1 MQALVITPLEQ
12 PQTDNNKGYVE
23 NDGRTFTHLNE
34 KKKKWEYLG
43 EKEVKHRINEYSK
56 RVELHKE
63 NVKELKNLKAE
74 SDELETA
81 IHVLRNNEN
90 WLTYWKD
97 AFEQMKERQNVNRV
111 GDRLKNAV

>member
-1 MQALVITPLEQ
+1 MQDPVRTPLEQ
-12 PQTDNNKGYVE
+12 PQTDNSKGYVE
-23 NDGRTFTHLNE
+23 NDGRTFAHLNE

-63 NVKELKNLKAE
+63 NVKELENLKAE
-74 SDELETA
+74 SDELDTA
-81 IHVLRNNEN
+81 SNVLKNNES

-97 AFEQMKERQNVNRV
+97 AFEQMKERQ
-111 GDRLKNAV
+111 K